1 MASVVLFLPIAENMK
16 KLITL
21 ALIAASACAQSVSCL
36 LSGTVHDPTGA
47 VVPAARVRLTAA
59 GTGFVRTTT
68 TNGDGFFS
76 FPDLTAS
83 TFAITVSATGFKTY
97 GQPSIEIRSGEQR
110 SLGIIAMEVGAAS
123 ESITVTAEASTVMTA
138 SGERSGVVTDRDLAN
153 LAIKSRDI
161 MDAVALL
168 PGVVDLNDSR
178 EAPSTTS
185 GNNVFIL
192 GGRDN
197 QKNMTIDGV
206 TNLDV
211 GDSRAVVSMPSIDSV
226 AELKVLMANYSA
238 ESGRNTGGSI
248 TIITKGGARQFHA
261 SAGWYHRHEQF
272 AANDYFNNR
281 NGVGRPRYRY
291 NIVSY
296 TVSGPIFIPG
306 KFNSDRSKLFFFYS
320 QEFQEQLVSAASRT
334 VTVPTALERNGDYS
348 RTLDT
353 NGKLIPVYDARNNQ
367 TVFPGNVI
375 PASRIDPIGRKILD
389 LFPLPNFTDPAPSRV
404 NQWNYIYNP
413 SYAYPRRSQTFR
425 IDYSPRANLQM
436 YARFNHNSDTQQS
449 PYLAGLG
456 FDRSTFRVESPSWS
470 ATFHATATLSPT
482 MFNEFVFGLPNASGP
497 KWLVDNP
504 EALSRKATGIDL
516 PQWYP
521 GNNPAN
527 IIPAMTFSS
536 VANPIGASLSND
548 YPGFTNS
555 VSPTFAD
562 NLSKIAGTHTVKAGI
577 YIERSR
583 KNRAPGTATRGAL
596 NFGRD
601 RTNPLDT
608 NYAWTN
614 ALTGVFLNY
623 SEATARPGGR
633 LRFTNAEWY
642 VQDDWRVR
650 PRLFLNY
657 GLRFYHDPAQ
667 YDQLDGLSMF
677 QPGSFAASK
686 APTLL
691 RPALDARNQKV
702 AIDPR
707 TGVVY
712 PSTLVGAFVPNSG
725 DPANGMVR
733 GGSNGVPSSLTTF
746 PAISLAPRVGF
757 SWDPFGKGRTVLRG
771 GAGIYFNRSLNSP
784 WTYMLSNPPNV
795 YTPTVYYGDFA
806 SLSQVA
812 GTAVLAPST
821 VRTFLTQ
828 PEQKPE
834 TTYNFSLGVQQR
846 LKPRLILDVSYV
858 GSLARRLWW
867 IRNIN
872 AVPVGAQFLDL
883 HPENRDPSS
892 PAYALAANF
901 LRPYQA
907 YGDINAYE
915 MGGSSAYHAFQANS
929 RYAIG
934 RGSITAAYT
943 FSKVTGVA
951 SNWDSAVSPFFS
963 PIERHYGVLN
973 YDRTHVLTFSYNY
986 ALPKPGSHFHQPWLG
1001 IVTDHWEVS
1010 GVTRILSGA
1019 PFTPGLTTVDG
1030 ANFTGT
1036 PSEGARPDV
1045 VNPTAD
1051 PINRF
1056 GRPAARTF
1064 GNTGQNVLRGPGV
1077 NNWDISIY
1085 RRIPLRRDGA
1095 KYLQLRFE
1103 SYNTLNHTQFSAVST
1118 AAKFDAQGNQV
1129 DPLFL
1134 TPTSARAPRRVQ
1146 LALRLA
1152 W

>member
-1 MASVVLFLPIAENMK
+1 MKQLIVLVCL
-16 KLITL
+16 
-21 ALIAASACAQSVSCL
+21 AASAYAQGVSSL

-47 VVPAARVRLTAA
+47 VVPQAEVRVVAE
-59 GTGFVRTTT
+59 GTGFVRTSS
-68 TNGDGFFS
+68 TNQEGFFS

-83 TFAITVSATGFKTY
+83 TFTVSVTARGFKTY
-97 GQPSIEIRSGEQR
+97 TQPGIEIRSGEQR
-110 SLGIIAMEVGAAS
+110 SLGVIAMEVGTAA

-138 SGERSGVVTDRDLAN
+138 SGERSGVVTDTDLAN

-168 PGVVDLNDSR
+168 PGVVDLNESR
-178 EAPSTTS
+178 ESPSTQS
-185 GNNVFIL
+185 GFNVFIL

-211 GDSRAVVSMPSIDSV
+211 GDSRAVVSQPSIDSV

-238 ESGRNTGGSI
+238 ESGRNAGGAI

-272 AANDYFNNR
+272 AANDFFNNR

-291 NIVSY
+291 NIASY
-296 TVSGPIFIPG
+296 TVSGPVFIPRR
-306 KFNSDRSKLFFFYS
+306 FNADRSKLFFFYS

-334 VTVPTALERNGDYS
+334 VTVPTTLERNGDFS
-348 RTLDT
+348 RTFDT

-367 TVFPGNVI
+367 TVFPGNVV
-375 PASRIDPIGRKILD
+375 PASRIDPIGRKILS
-389 LFPLPNFTDPAPSRV
+389 LFPEPNFVDPAPSRV
-404 NQWNYIYNP
+404 YQWNYIYNP
-413 SYAYPRRSQTFR
+413 SYAYPRRSETFR
-425 IDYSPRANLQM
+425 VDYSPRANLQM
-436 YARFNHNSDTQQS
+436 YARFNKNSDTQES

-456 FDRSTFRVESPSWS
+456 FERSKFRTESPSWS
-470 ATFHATATLSPT
+470 ATLHATATLSPT
-482 MFNEFVFGLPNASGP
+482 LFDEFVFGLPNATGP
-497 KWLVDNP
+497 KWRIMDAA
-504 EALSRKATGIDL
+504 ALSRTATGIDL

-521 GNNPAN
+521 GNNPDN

-536 VANPIGASLSND
+536 VPNPVGASISND

-555 VSPTFAD
+555 VSPTVS
-562 NLSKIAGTHTVKAGI
+562 NNISKIAGTHSIKLGV

-583 KNRAPGTATRGAL
+583 KNRAPGTATRGTL

-601 RTNPLDT
+601 RTNPLDS
-608 NYAWTN
+608 NYAFTN
-614 ALTGVFLNY
+614 ALTGVFLSY
-623 SEATARPGGR
+623 TEATARPGGR
-633 LRFTNAEWY
+633 LRFTNAEWF

-650 PRLFLNY
+650 PRFFLNY
-657 GLRFYHDPAQ
+657 GVRFYHDPPQ
-667 YDQLDGLSMF
+667 YDEADGLSMF
-677 QPGSFAASK
+677 QPSSFVAAQ

-691 RPALDARNQKV
+691 RPGLDASNKKV

-707 TGVVY
+707 TGATY
-712 PSTLVGAFVPNSG
+712 ASTLVGTFAPNSG
-725 DPANGMVR
+725 DTANGMVL
-733 GGSNGVPSSLTTF
+733 GGVNGVPSSLTKF
-746 PAISLAPRVGF
+746 PAVSVAPRIGF
-757 SWDPFGKGRTVLRG
+757 SWDPFGKGRTAIRG
-771 GAGIYFNRSLNSP
+771 GGGVYYNRSLNSP

-795 YTPTVYYGDFA
+795 YSPTVYYGSFD

-812 GTAVLAPST
+812 GQAVLAPST
-821 VRTFLTQ
+821 VRTFLTR

-834 TTYNFSLGVQQR
+834 TTYNFSFGVQQR
-846 LKPRLILDVSYV
+846 LQPRLTVDVSYV
-858 GSLARRLWW
+858 GSLSRRLWW
-867 IRNIN
+867 IRNLN
-872 AVPVGAQFLDL
+872 AVPVGAQFIDL

-892 PAYALAANF
+892 PNYALAANF

-915 MGGSSAYHAFQANS
+915 MGGSSAYHAFQASS
-929 RYAIG
+929 RYAVG
-934 RGSITAAYT
+934 RATITAAYT
-943 FSKVTGVA
+943 FSKVTGTA
-951 SNWDSAVSPFFS
+951 SNWDSTISPFF
-963 PIERHYGVLN
+963 PTRARNYGVLN
-973 YDRTHVLTFSYNY
+973 YDRTHVLTFSYNC
-986 ALPKPGSHFHQPWLG
+986 ALPKPGQRLGKPWVG
-1001 IVTDHWEVS
+1001 VVTDHWELS

-1019 PFTPGLTTVDG
+1019 PFTPGLATVDG

-1045 VNPTAD
+1045 VNPDAD
-1051 PINRF
+1051 PISRF

-1064 GNTGQNVLRGPGV
+1064 GNVGQNVLRGPGV
-1077 NNWDISIY
+1077 NNWDISVY
-1085 RRIPLRRDGA
+1085 RRIPLRNDGT

-1103 SYNTLNHTQFSAVST
+1103 SYNTLNHTQFSALSST
-1118 AAKFDAQGNQV
+1118 ARFDAQGVQV

-1134 TPTSARAPRRVQ
+1134 TPTSARGARRVQ
-1146 LALRLA
+1146 LAVRLG